1 MNNKKMR
8 KWRIMSWNVPSSC
21 SCLLTENNVFASGQ
35 GKKVNKVLRTFDVI
49 ALFYVTWLSHTCE
62 VSMTKSIKKIER
74 MVWIMQV
81 ATSVQLP

>member
-1 MNNKKMR
+1 M
-8 KWRIMSWNVPSSC
+8 
-21 SCLLTENNVFASGQ
+21 ENNVFASGQ
-35 GKKVNKVLRTFDVI
+35 GKKVNKVLGTFDVI

-62 VSMTKSIKKIER
+62 ISMTKSIKKIER